1 MSQWR
6 YNTTRHQ
13 IIFCACCLVVHFA
26 WITYSLLEGHLIVG
40 PRRKWV
46 SCACHSA
53 WPCYLV
59 GVAPINQME
68 GLVCRW
74 RTFRF
79 VWQRSDSS
87 KIAIS
92 TIWRCSW
99 WRCRRARNEAST
111 GFCEGCIDFFAQ
123 RKNSKRHGKVT
134 NFESLTSWNTEP
146 ILPIRRLRRAVCLAW
161 QLLNLNTSDLD
172 IIGITI
178 TGIRSNDQSTQSHHR
193 SRHHGSY
200 PGSRSHLQAADLD
213 ETDEFCCE
221 DLSIWCT

>member
-1 MSQWR
+1 MTLQYHKTSNHILCLLLGCALCLNYLFPAWRASHCWTKAKVGQLCVPQCVALLLGRSCSNQSNGRTCMSLA
-6 YNTTRHQ
+6 HVP
-13 IIFCACCLVVHFA
+13 FCV
-26 WITYSLLEGHLIVG
+26 T
-40 PRRKWV
+40 KK
-46 SCACHSA
+46 
-53 WPCYLV
+53 
-59 GVAPINQME
+59 
-68 GLVCRW
+68 
-74 RTFRF
+74 RF
-79 VWQRSDSS
+79 IQDCN
-87 KIAIS
+87 I

>member
-6 YNTTRHQ
+6 YNTTKHQ
-13 IIFCACCLVVHFA
+13 IILCLLLGCALCLNYLFRAWRASHCWTKAKVVQLCAPQCVALLLGRSYSNQSNGRTCMSLAHVPFCVTKH
-26 WITYSLLEGHLIVG
+26 
-40 PRRKWV
+40 
-46 SCACHSA
+46 
-53 WPCYLV
+53 
-59 GVAPINQME
+59 
-68 GLVCRW
+68 
-74 RTFRF
+74 RF
-79 VWQRSDSS
+79 IQDCD
-87 KIAIS
+87 I

-111 GFCEGCIDFFAQ
+111 GCCEGCIDFFAQ
-123 RKNSKRHGKVT
+123 RKNKRRHGKVT
-134 NFESLTSWNTEP
+134 NFQSLTSWNTEP